1 MYMQPFKDFDLHKV
15 FELQIEKLQIRIE
28 SFTDDEIM
36 ANDLELL
43 ADNCYEEYYIEPLEI
58 GSEEFGQRD
67 IKQSKIK
74 KWVDPFFRVRSQS
87 EFVEVDGYIVTFYYI
102 YTGEKD
108 LFKCRASTYSLSA
121 YPDIFVNDEFISFH
135 YEISLNSMKSDDD
148 KNKLMKTLEQDIA
161 SINKGISYVNSDVEH
176 FNGNIRQTA
185 LNMLIKRKNKAEQ
198 FISVSKMFE
207 IPIQKKTEAIEYL
220 KLKRNIQPITRQY
233 NNESNYCI
241 SENDYKEMLK
251 IIKHNCSTYE
261 RTPDSFKSLQ
271 EEDIRNLLLAAL
283 NGLYQG
289 MATGET
295 FRKKGK
301 TDICIECDNRAAFV
315 AEFKIWKGQS
325 RISEAITQLDNYLTW
340 RDCKTALIYFV
351 RNKDFLSVL
360 DTAKQSL
367 CNNTLIRQVNELDKN
382 EFECSYLSQSNAGQI
397 IKIRVMLFNLYANK

>member
-1 MYMQPFKDFDLHKV
+1 MQPFKDFDLHKV
-15 FELQIEKLQIRIE
+15 FELQIEKLQSRIE

-43 ADNCYEEYYIEPLEI
+43 ADNCYEEYYIEPLEV

-74 KWVDPFFRVRSQS
+74 KWVDPFFRIRSQS
-87 EFVEVDGYIVTFYYI
+87 EFVDVDGYIMTFYYT

-108 LFKCRASTYSLSA
+108 LFQCRASTYSLSG
-121 YPDIFVNDEFISFH
+121 YPNITVSNELIAFRYDVPLNEMRTDNDRE
-135 YEISLNSMKSDDD
+135 
-148 KNKLMKTLEQDIA
+148 KLMKTLEKDIE
-161 SINKGISYVNSDVEH
+161 SINNGISYVNSDVEK
-176 FNGNIRQTA
+176 FNSNIRKTA
-185 LNMLIKRKNKAEQ
+185 LNMLMKRKNKAEQ

-207 IPIQKKTEAIEYL
+207 IPIQKKTETIEYL

-241 SENDYKEMLK
+241 RENDYKEMLK

-289 MATGET
+289 TAAGET

-315 AEFKIWKGQS
+315 AECKIWKGQS

-367 CNNTLIRQVNELDKN
+367 YSNTLIRQVKELDKN
-382 EFECSYLSQSNAGQI
+382 EFECSYLSQSTVGQI
-397 IKIRVMLFNLYANK
+397 IKIRVMLFNLYSSK